1 MNKRKSLLGMQPV
14 CAFCLRLVVP
24 ILLLRAVPAHAE
36 TATNQVNVT
45 SSPTGN
51 SAGVNSTNPS
61 PDLTQMSLEQLMQI
75 QVPEVETASKFE
87 QKATEAPADAT
98 VIASDEIKK
107 YGWRTLG
114 DLLASVP
121 GFYISNDRDY
131 QYVGVSG
138 VNLGDANN
146 RILLLVNGH
155 RINDNL
161 DDSAQVDT
169 SFILDVDLI
178 DRVEIIR
185 GPGSV
190 LYGNNAFFAVI
201 NVITRQGKDVNG
213 VEGSGTYGSYDE
225 GSGRVTVGG
234 QFTNSLQFLLS
245 GTIYNN
251 NGVGDL
257 YFPQYQAWNNGIAH
271 HMDADNFQSFFGSV
285 SYWDLTLEGG
295 YINRQKINPT
305 AADNTSFNNSLLQS
319 IDDRSYVTLK
329 YAHQF
334 DGGWNVLGDVYYD
347 QSGKELGYPFAANPS
362 LPPYGGPEASFQQV
376 RETGQW
382 AGLEAQVNKKI
393 FDKDT
398 LTFGGEY
405 RNDFEQNLSVY
416 SDGSLAG
423 VPLETNRQNYA
434 IFGQAD
440 IAVLDNLHVNAGVRY
455 DKYGNYTPDWSP
467 RAALIYNPWQQSTF
481 KFVYG
486 TAFRDP
492 NILELVLAGDNTDV
506 KPEKISSYEFI
517 YEQGINRFLR
527 SSIMAY
533 YNRMDDLIGLG
544 ESAVDTNLNA
554 ETFGLEPSLEAKW
567 NDFGARLSYSLQR
580 TQNRDTKV
588 GLPDSPENMI
598 KLNISAPLYKDK
610 LFAGLEVQYTGPGK
624 TEVYTPP
631 PLPPVIG
638 SATVTPGPNSPG
650 FTVVNLTL
658 YSHDLFIKNLELSAG
673 VYNLFDTKYYEPAS
687 DFHLEPYIQQDGISF
702 RIKATYRF

>member
-1 MNKRKSLLGMQPV
+1 MNKRKFLLGMRPV
-14 CAFCLRLVVP
+14 CTFCLRHVATV
-24 ILLLRAVPAHAE
+24 LLLVAVATRAE
-36 TATNQVNVT
+36 TATNRVNTTT
-45 SSPTGN
+45 SPADT
-51 SAGVNSTNPS
+51 SAGVNSTNQS

-75 QVPEVETASKFE
+75 QVPNVETASKFE
-87 QKATEAPADAT
+87 QKATEAPANAT
-98 VIASDEIKK
+98 VISADEIKK
-107 YGWRTLG
+107 YGWRTLS
-114 DLLASVP
+114 DLLESVP
-121 GFYISNDRDY
+121 GFYISYDHDY
-131 QYVGVSG
+131 DYVGVSG

-155 RINDNL
+155 RINNNL

-201 NVITRQGKDVNG
+201 NVITRQGKDING
-213 VEGSGTYGSYDE
+213 IEGSGTYGSYDE
-225 GSGRVTVGG
+225 GSGRATIGG

-251 NGVGDL
+251 NGIGDL

-285 SYWDLTLEGG
+285 GYWDLTLEGG

-305 AADNTSFNNSLLQS
+305 AVFDSSFNNSKLQS

-334 DGGWNVLGDVYYD
+334 DGGWDVLGDVYYD
-347 QSGKELGYPFAANPS
+347 QSDKELGYPFPATLS
-362 LPPYGGPEASFQQV
+362 LPLGGPETSFQQV

-398 LTFGGEY
+398 LTFGAEY
-405 RNDFEQNLSVY
+405 RNDFEQNLSVTETGAA
-416 SDGSLAG
+416 SGTASLQ
-423 VPLETNRQNYA
+423 TNRDNYA
-434 IFGQAD
+434 IFEQAD
-440 IAVLDNLHVNAGVRY
+440 VAILDNLHVNAGVRY
-455 DKYGNYTPDWSP
+455 DQYGNYTPDWSP

-492 NILELVLAGDNTDV
+492 NVLELALTGGNTDV
-506 KPEKISSYEFI
+506 KPEKISSCEFI

-544 ESAVDTNLNA
+544 GSALNTNFNA
-554 ETFGLEPSLEAKW
+554 ETYGLEPSLEAKW
-567 NDFGARLSYSLQR
+567 NDFSARLSYSLQR
-580 TQNRDTKV
+580 TQDRSTKV

-598 KLNISAPLYKDK
+598 KLNLSAPLYKNK
-610 LFAGLEVQYTGPGK
+610 LFAGLEIQYSGPSK

-631 PLPPVIG
+631 PLVP
-638 SATVTPGPNSPG
+638 SATVTPGPDSPG

-658 YSHDLFIKNLELSAG
+658 SSHDLFIKNLELSAG
-673 VYNLFDTKYYEPAS
+673 VYNLFNTKYYEPAS
-687 DFHLEPYIQQDGISF
+687 DFHLEPYIQQDGINF
-702 RIKATYRF
+702 RLKATYRF

>member
-14 CAFCLRLVVP
+14 CVSCVRYLAAV
-24 ILLLRAVPAHAE
+24 LLFFAIGVHAE
-36 TATNQVNVT
+36 SSTNSTVTATGTAATVNGTNQ
-45 SSPTGN
+45 SSN
-51 SAGVNSTNPS
+51 
-61 PDLTQMSLEQLMQI
+61 LTDMSLEQLMQI

-98 VIASDEIKK
+98 VISSDEIRK

-114 DLLASVP
+114 DLLATVP
-121 GFYISNDRDY
+121 GFYSSYDRDY
-131 QYVGVSG
+131 NYVGVSG

-161 DDSAQVDT
+161 DDSAAVDT

-201 NVITRQGKDVNG
+201 NVITRQGKDING
-213 VEGSGTYGSYDE
+213 VEGSGSYGSYDE

-245 GTIYNN
+245 GTIDND
-251 NGVGDL
+251 NGVDDL
-257 YFPQYQAWNNGIAH
+257 HFPQYQAWNNGIAH
-271 HMDADNFQSFFGSV
+271 HMDADNYQSFFGSV

-305 AADNTSFNNSLLQS
+305 AVLASSFNNSLLQS

-329 YAHQF
+329 YAHEF
-334 DGGWNVLGDVYYD
+334 DGGWDVLADVYYD
-347 QSGKELGYPFAANPS
+347 QSDKELEYPF
-362 LPPYGGPEASFQQV
+362 PPPLLTPPGGPEASYQQD
-376 RETGQW
+376 REAGQW

-416 SDGSLAG
+416 SDGLLAG
-423 VPLETNRQNYA
+423 QLETNRQNYA

-440 IAVLDNLHVNAGVRY
+440 IAILDNLHANAGVRY
-455 DKYGNYTPDWSP
+455 DEYGNYTPDWSP

-492 NILELVLAGDNTDV
+492 NILELALAGGNLAV

-527 SSIMAY
+527 SSIMGY
-533 YNRMDDLIGLG
+533 YNHMDDLIGLNG
-544 ESAVDTNLNA
+544 SGVDANFNA
-554 ETFGLEPSLEAKW
+554 QTFGLEPSLEAKW
-567 NDFGARLSYSLQR
+567 NDFSARLSYSLQR
-580 TQNRDTKV
+580 TEDRDTGI
-588 GLPDSPENMI
+588 GLADSPENMI
-598 KLNISAPLYKDK
+598 KLNLSAPLYQNK
-610 LFAGLEVQYTGPGK
+610 LFAGLEVQYSGPSK

-631 PLPPVIG
+631 PLVPT
-638 SATVTPGPNSPG
+638 ATVTPGPNSPG
-650 FTVVNLTL
+650 FTVVNLTIS
-658 YSHDLFIKNLELSAG
+658 SHDLFIKNLELSAG
-673 VYNLFDTKYYEPAS
+673 VYNLFNIKYYEPAS
-687 DFHLEPYIQQDGISF
+687 DFHFEPYIQQDGINF

>member
-1 MNKRKSLLGMQPV
+1 MNKRKFLLGFQPV
-14 CAFCLRLVVP
+14 FASCLRHLVCALFFLALGVQ
-24 ILLLRAVPAHAE
+24 ADDSMNQSGA
-36 TATNQVNVT
+36 TAAATASAATPVGTNQ
-45 SSPTGN
+45 
-51 SAGVNSTNPS
+51 S
-61 PDLTQMSLEQLMQI
+61 PDLSNMSLEQLMQI
-75 QVPEVETASKFE
+75 QIPVVETASKFE

-98 VIASDEIKK
+98 VITSDEIRK

-114 DLLASVP
+114 DLLESVP
-121 GFYISNDRDY
+121 GFYISYDRDY

-155 RINDNL
+155 RINNNL
-161 DDSAQVDT
+161 DDSAPVDT
-169 SFILDVDLI
+169 SFILDMDLI

-201 NVITRQGKDVNG
+201 NVITRQGKDIKG
-213 VEGSGTYGSYDE
+213 VEGSGSYGSYDE

-257 YFPQYQAWNNGIAH
+257 HFPEYQAWNNGIAH
-271 HMDADNFQSFFGSV
+271 HMDGDNFQSFFGSV
-285 SYWDLTLEGG
+285 GYWDLTLEGG

-305 AADNTSFNNSLLQS
+305 AVDDTSFNNSLLQS

-347 QSGKELGYPFAANPS
+347 QSGEELQEPFPANLS
-362 LPPYGGPEASFQQV
+362 TIPYGGPATSVQEF
-376 RETGQW
+376 REVGQW

-416 SDGSLAG
+416 EDGSLAG
-423 VPLETNRQNYA
+423 PPLETNRQNYA

-440 IAVLDNLHVNAGVRY
+440 VAILDNLHANAGVRY
-455 DKYGNYTPDWSP
+455 DEYGNYTPDWSP

-492 NILELVLAGDNTDV
+492 NILELALAGDNTDV
-506 KPEKISSYEFI
+506 KPEKIYSYEFI

-533 YNRMDDLIGLG
+533 YNRMDNLIGLG
-544 ESAVDTNLNA
+544 ESAVDTNFNA
-554 ETFGLEPSLEAKW
+554 DTFGLEPSLEAKW
-567 NDFGARLSYSLQR
+567 NDFSARLSYSLQR
-580 TQNRDTKV
+580 TQNRETHV

-598 KLNISAPLYKDK
+598 KLNLSAPLYKNK
-610 LFAGLEVQYTGPGK
+610 LFAGLEVQYTSQSK
-624 TEVYTPP
+624 TEMFIPP
-631 PLPPVIG
+631 PVG
-638 SATVTPGPNSPG
+638 GTATITSGPNSPG

-658 YSHDLFIKNLELSAG
+658 FSHDLFIKNLELSAS
-673 VYNLFDTKYYEPAS
+673 VYNLFDAKYYEPSS
-687 DFHLEPYIQQDGISF
+687 DFHLEPYIPQNGINF
-702 RIKATYRF
+702 RIKATYSF

>member
-1 MNKRKSLLGMQPV
+1 MNKRKFLLGFQPV
-14 CAFCLRLVVP
+14 FASCLRHLVCV
-24 ILLLRAVPAHAE
+24 LFFLTLGVRADDSMNQSGESAAALNNAAVSNG
-36 TATNQVNVT
+36 TNE
-45 SSPTGN
+45 SS
-51 SAGVNSTNPS
+51 
-61 PDLTQMSLEQLMQI
+61 DLSNMSLEDLMQI
-75 QVPEVETASKFE
+75 KVPEVETASKFE

-98 VIASDEIKK
+98 VITSDEIRK

-114 DLLASVP
+114 DLLESVP
-121 GFYISNDRDY
+121 GFYISYDRDY

-155 RINDNL
+155 RINNNL
-161 DDSAQVDT
+161 DDSAPVDT
-169 SFILDVDLI
+169 SFILDMDLI

-201 NVITRQGKDVNG
+201 NVITRQGKDIKG
-213 VEGSGTYGSYDE
+213 VEGSGSYGSYDE
-225 GSGRVTVGG
+225 GSGRVTVGS

-257 YFPQYQAWNNGIAH
+257 HFPEYQAWNNGIAH
-271 HMDADNFQSFFGSV
+271 HMDGDNFQSFFGSV
-285 SYWDLTLEGG
+285 GYWDLTLEGG

-305 AADNTSFNNSLLQS
+305 AVDDTSFNNSLLQS

-329 YAHQF
+329 FAHQF
-334 DGGWNVLGDVYYD
+334 DGGWNVLADVYYD
-347 QSGKELGYPFAANPS
+347 QSGEELQEPFPANLS
-362 LPPYGGPEASFQQV
+362 TIPYGGPATSVQEF
-376 RETGQW
+376 REVGQW

-416 SDGSLAG
+416 EDGSLAG
-423 VPLETNRQNYA
+423 APLETNRQNYA

-440 IAVLDNLHVNAGVRY
+440 VAILDNLHANAGVRY
-455 DKYGNYTPDWSP
+455 DEYGNYTPDWSP

-492 NILELVLAGDNTDV
+492 NILELALAGDNTDV

-527 SSIMAY
+527 SSVMAY

-544 ESAVDTNLNA
+544 ESAVDTNFNA
-554 ETFGLEPSLEAKW
+554 ETLGLEPSLEAKW
-567 NDFGARLSYSLQR
+567 NDFSARLSYSLQR
-580 TQNRDTKV
+580 TQNRETHV

-598 KLNISAPLYKDK
+598 KLNLSAPLYKDK
-610 LFAGLEVQYTGPGK
+610 LFAGLEVQYTSQSK
-624 TEVYTPP
+624 TEMFIPP
-631 PLPPVIG
+631 PVG
-638 SATVTPGPNSPG
+638 GTATITPGPNSPG

-658 YSHDLFIKNLELSAG
+658 FSHDLFIKNLELSAS

-687 DFHLEPYIQQDGISF
+687 DFHLEPYIQQNGINF
-702 RIKATYRF
+702 RIKATYSF